1 MMKRFSTLKLN
12 KKKTVLCQCQ
22 NSVATSSETKNW
34 ILERC
39 RGSIPSTTFARQLK
53 KTTIQLSRNRALIH
67 ELFQA
72 SVNQWMRNNHL
83 SRFGTGTKILRHV
96 IRLISTEKVIWLLI
110 FCISICICK
119 KTYRAIFIIV
129 ITIYIELQTINN
141 EE

>member
-1 MMKRFSTLKLN
+1 
-12 KKKTVLCQCQ
+12 
-22 NSVATSSETKNW
+22 
-34 ILERC
+34 
-39 RGSIPSTTFARQLK
+39 
-53 KTTIQLSRNRALIH
+53 
-67 ELFQA
+67 
-72 SVNQWMRNNHL
+72 MRNNHL